1 MKKNILFAVL
11 LLFLVM
17 SCGKKAEPESSVSK
31 AEVEKVNKIAMPI
44 AKKLLM
50 TLKGELQGGMQSG
63 GPMAAIEVCN
73 KKAMELTAQVEKEAG
88 GMIEVKRVS
97 EKPRNPKNSPDKVDE
112 KAFAKFNKIIREGKE
127 LPQSLVLKEDGV
139 YYFYKPL
146 KIQAV
151 CLNCH
156 GDKNAMDKA
165 LVEKIK
171 QLYPNDKATG
181 YKGGDLRG
189 VVRIK
194 VKEEL

>member
-1 MKKNILFAVL
+1 M
-11 LLFLVM
+11 
-17 SCGKKAEPESSVSK
+17 
-31 AEVEKVNKIAMPI
+31 
-44 AKKLLM
+44 
-50 TLKGELQGGMQSG
+50 
-63 GPMAAIEVCN
+63 
-73 KKAMELTAQVEKEAG
+73 
-88 GMIEVKRVS
+88 
-97 EKPRNPKNSPDKVDE
+97 
-112 KAFAKFNKIIREGKE
+112 IREGKE